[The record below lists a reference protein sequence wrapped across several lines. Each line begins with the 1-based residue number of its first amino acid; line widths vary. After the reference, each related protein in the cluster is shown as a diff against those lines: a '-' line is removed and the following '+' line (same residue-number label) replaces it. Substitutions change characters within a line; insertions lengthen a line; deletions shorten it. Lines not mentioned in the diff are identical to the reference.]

1 MRSSFDIDKLKGISI
16 VEVARRLGIEVKG
29 RKAHCV
35 FHSPDRHPSLR
46 FYENGT
52 AHCFTCGK
60 HIASTIDLVMQV
72 KNCSFVE
79 ACRWLED
86 DNATCSSDSS
96 TKSAEHHAKEAADN
110 KADLPHLARLIE
122 NPRLNSE
129 ARRFLF
135 DERKISP
142 DVAERMRLGSV
153 SREVPMSGDIHGG
166 WFNAPSLLIPYFS
179 VEGQLVNLQA
189 RYLGSEKKPRF
200 QFPKGAQSIIFNAP
214 QLAQLSAGDH
224 LHIAEGVSD
233 CLAMLSAGL
242 KAIAIPSATL
252 LTYNDRQL
260 IGEAAARLGGN
271 LKLDIWPDN
280 DRAGTELGNQ
290 LALLA
295 TNIGIT
301 LHHHSLPEGCK
312 DFSDAW
318 RMGNGNIEKW
328 KY

>member
-1 MRSSFDIDKLKGISI
+1 MRSSFDIDDLKGISI
-16 VEVARRLGIEVKG
+16 VEVARRLGIDVKG

-79 ACRWLED
+79 ACRFLDD
-86 DNATCSSDSS
+86 DNASYSSSS
-96 TKSAEHHAKEAADN
+96 SSKNTEHQVKEAADN
-110 KADLPHLARLIE
+110 KADLPHLTRLIE

-135 DERKISP
+135 DERRISAE
-142 DVAERMRLGSV
+142 VAERMRLGSV
-153 SREVPMSGDIHGG
+153 SREVPMSGDIHGV

-200 QFPKGAQSIIFNAP
+200 QFPKGARTILFNAP

-233 CLAMLSAGL
+233 CLAMLTAGY

-252 LTYNDRQL
+252 LNYDDRKL
-260 IGEAAARLGGN
+260 ISEAAARLNG
-271 LKLDIWPDN
+271 KLDIDIWPDN
-280 DRAGTELGNQ
+280 DRAGSELANQ
-290 LALLA
+290 LALFA
-295 TNIGIT
+295 TDIGLT

-312 DFSDAW
+312 DF
-318 RMGNGNIEKW
+318 GEFFLK
-328 KY
+328 